1 MNDNG
6 QDIESEGMDRFTR
19 NYLIA
24 LGVIAALIL
33 GTWIASRDRRAGE
46 INALLERDPLIASY
60 TYPFRVLSVENGVA
74 RVSSPRSYEVP
85 VMRFLAIIRPELSGK
100 AQDSPEL
107 MAAQSDLVTVQKR
120 VERIVR
126 AQPEVRSVHWVLDRQ
141 WYRDRGIA
149 LKD

>member
-1 MNDNG
+1 VNDNG
-6 QDIESEGMDRFTR
+6 QGVAAQGMDRFTR

-24 LGVIAALIL
+24 LGIILALIL
-33 GTWIASRDRRAGE
+33 GAWIASWDRRAEE

-60 TYPFRVLSVENGVA
+60 PYTFRVLSVESGVA

-85 VMRFLAIIRPELSGK
+85 VMRFLAIMRPQLSGK

-107 MAAQSDLVTVQKR
+107 MAAQSDLVKVQKR
-120 VERIVR
+120 VQQIVT
-126 AQPEVRSVHWVLDRQ
+126 AQPEVRSLQWVLDRQ
-141 WYRDRGIA
+141 WYRDRGID